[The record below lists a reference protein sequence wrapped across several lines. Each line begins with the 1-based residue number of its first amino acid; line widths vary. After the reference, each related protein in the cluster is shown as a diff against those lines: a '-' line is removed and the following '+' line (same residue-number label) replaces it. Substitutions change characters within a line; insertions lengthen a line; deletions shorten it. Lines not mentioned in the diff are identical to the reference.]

1 MGDSG
6 RCIAHAPARRRRVG
20 ADVGGG
26 GATAIG
32 VRSFPSGG
40 KKGSGHGRM
49 SGGGGTTGRGSWGGG
64 RTTGTERGVTGS
76 EKETEH
82 LVQQVA
88 RPEAKRGHPSP
99 TRRRDGL
106 VAQRSAQP

>member
-49 SGGGGTTGRGSWGGG
+49 SGGGGRPGGG
-64 RTTGTERGVTGS
+64 RGAEGGRRG
-76 EKETEH
+76 
-82 LVQQVA
+82 
-88 RPEAKRGHPSP
+88 
-99 TRRRDGL
+99 RREE
-106 VAQRSAQP
+106 